1 MSERDYQLGMHVH
14 NSLSLLVKIIEVY
27 NLQFYSPLLKMTQV
41 DITTYSYSLIFIY
54 WS

>member
-14 NSLSLLVKIIEVY
+14 NSLLVEIIEVY

-54 WS
+54 